1 MAKMTLEEAQNKVF
15 DVEKLSDA
23 EILRMNKLLQA
34 ESSKE
39 SATED
44 DKTATGIVVSE
55 IESRLETY
63 SKLDSFELGDLY
75 NVIAMAEAVSGFSKQ
90 ADLAK
95 EVLARARAQEA
106 SLTPEQ
112 INEADLEEM
121 MKDPSYSKE
130 DLDLALDEAVAYEQ
144 EILKNKEQEAG
155 QQQTAENVQP
165 EESKKDTTETKEDE
179 PNKSHHDQVMED
191 VDQQLLDL
199 ASRSKNNKT
208 SEQDSIRKMKEE
220 RVKAGKEAEAK
231 LDELLAYAQANG
243 FKTAIDDKE
252 EIIKH
257 TFGNNP
263 YLDNI
268 QKLWNQGH
276 PKEEIDIYE
285 ITKAIRLG
293 QTTQKSLEVK
303 EENGQYSYTVLD
315 KDDKVISS
323 EYGLDA
329 AAISGKMR
337 ENPEFSKMKENQ
349 SSKDEDTITPEAD
362 QALKKAEKEPES
374 QEALNTYDNAHK
386 VPQMDAQ
393 TLEANGNIMDAV
405 NREFTPFARDGQK
418 NLVHPEFQAEFD
430 AMQAMNFTDDKGK
443 PLSEEEQAD
452 LREDL
457 VQAAMLEADIYAR
470 ANGNGNPEDVAK
482 LYKSKLKECI
492 QGGMVATAFAS
503 EYKRGLTRE
512 QMATKMIEIA
522 EKQPSVKK
530 SAVLAH
536 TANTKK
542 GSQKLVD
549 RIKNKFKEIPAVK
562 KMQEKINAFDKR
574 MSERF
579 GKKYDIAKRYAKV
592 AFKTIKNVAIYSA
605 VGATAGPIGL
615 AVLSAKSGYD
625 AYQGLK
631 KEAEA
636 QGMSFKEFAK
646 ANKGKVGMAFAM
658 TGLSMAGSALG
669 LGMQTDIGS
678 QLLSDKI
685 QPALKTATRVLA
697 IAPKAGSTLIHGAKS
712 LYKRLTGDKEGAK
725 VEWDKTKAAAA
736 RTSEAA
742 LGIVLGSAAADYLAG
757 GNHTPSDDSSSKS
770 STTVLNDDN
779 TVNWDKTMTHNWQNG
794 AEGQTVPD
802 ADRDGIPD
810 TIDRDAGHGWANEE
824 NYTEDQKFWDSRAD
838 KFLGEETTQD
848 LYARIASGEIKL
860 PEGIE
865 TPQEFAYKLSMAM
878 EQTPGLVAEDLGVKF
893 QTSAQFEAGIKD
905 MTPEQFEKLS
915 GLMNDFDDRGH
926 YTGERPLYQPEVQR
940 DTPEPTPEQ
949 TPETTPE
956 PKEPLEEVY
965 DEVVQVDMRTPQEQR
980 AYNAILDI
988 ISKGEDMNNP
998 EVRASVEGLAQSHLQ
1013 EIQDALAR
1021 GDNLAVAEKIAAL
1034 HNQGENQ
1041 ELAEATRADE
1051 NDSRKMA
1058 NAKEDV
1064 VEAKAKLDAAK
1075 EALAQDP
1082 DNEKLQKEVAKL
1094 EQKFDKE
1101 SLDLEQREIK
1111 EARSELKD
1119 QIKQDEKAFDNRNKA
1134 HETIEQNF
1142 GISEFDVNKKLA
1154 EMGVNINNL
1163 PEDKST
1169 LSQEA
1174 QDLLNIRDMYQQAHQ
1189 NEADLQNRIQEN
1201 EQLREDLKDLE
1212 KESKAEEKAVKR
1224 GEGLSVEAQ
1233 ERLAGQSQVENSE
1246 LLNSVVGMQ
1255 NEQTQI
1261 QELNES
1267 RGKNAYEQNMANE
1280 EQKIIE
1286 NHNNQNIGRQLSEL
1300 RGTVNTQPTAAVQQT
1315 TVNQNIIQNQG
1326 GRQ

>member
-1 MAKMTLEEAQNKVF
+1 MADKTDDMMKQTAKE
-15 DVEKLSDA
+15 LSDA
-23 EILRMNKLLQA
+23 GLLRMYNSEQKTIAEGNNTPYHQRRKQAAEEELQA
-34 ESSKE
+34 
-39 SATED
+39 
-44 DKTATGIVVSE
+44 
-55 IESRLETY
+55 RLDSY
-63 SKLDSFELGDLY
+63 SKLDSFELGDLD
-75 NVIAMAEAVSGFSKQ
+75 NVIAMAGAVSGFSQQ
-90 ADLAK
+90 ADMAK
-95 EVLARARAQEA
+95 KVLDKAQAQKA

-112 INEADLEEM
+112 LNEAALASM
-121 MKDPSYSKE
+121 MKDSSYNKN
-130 DLDLALDEAVAYEQ
+130 DLDAALDAGAQYNQ
-144 EILKNKEQEAG
+144 EISEAKEQEAK
-155 QQQTAENVQP
+155 QETVENVQP
-165 EESKKDTTETKEDE
+165 ETKESKEETKEESKEGSTETKED
-179 PNKSHHDQVMED
+179 
-191 VDQQLLDL
+191 
-199 ASRSKNNKT
+199 
-208 SEQDSIRKMKEE
+208 
-220 RVKAGKEAEAK
+220 
-231 LDELLAYAQANG
+231 
-243 FKTAIDDKE
+243 
-252 EIIKH
+252 
-257 TFGNNP
+257 
-263 YLDNI
+263 
-268 QKLWNQGH
+268 
-276 PKEEIDIYE
+276 
-285 ITKAIRLG
+285 
-293 QTTQKSLEVK
+293 VK
-303 EENGQYSYTVLD
+303 E
-315 KDDKVISS
+315 
-323 EYGLDA
+323 
-329 AAISGKMR
+329 
-337 ENPEFSKMKENQ
+337 
-349 SSKDEDTITPEAD
+349 DEDTITPEAD
-362 QALKKAEKEPES
+362 QALTKAEKEPES
-374 QEALNTYDNAHK
+374 QEALNAYDNANK
-386 VPQMDAQ
+386 VPQMDAE

-405 NREFTPFARDGQK
+405 NREFTPFARDGQQ

-430 AMQAMNFTDDKGK
+430 AMQAMNFTYDNEKE
-443 PLSEEEQAD
+443 LSEEEQNK

-457 VQAAMLEADIYAR
+457 VQAAMLEAELYAR
-470 ANGNGNPEDVAK
+470 SHGNGNPEDVAN
-482 LYKSKLKECI
+482 LYKSKLKECL

-512 QMATKMIEIA
+512 QMAAKMLEIV

-530 SAVLAH
+530 SAVMAH
-536 TANTKK
+536 TSNTKE

-574 MSERF
+574 MSERY
-579 GKKYDIAKRYAKV
+579 GKKYDIAKRYAKL
-592 AFKTIKNVAIYSA
+592 AFKTVKNVAIYSA

-625 AYQGLK
+625 AYKNLEN
-631 KEAEA
+631 EAKNH
-636 QGMSFKEFAK
+636 GMTLKEFAK
-646 ANKGKVGMAFAM
+646 ANKGKVGLACAM
-658 TGLSMAGSALG
+658 SGLSLVGSVFG
-669 LGMQTDIGS
+669 LGVQTGIGGTELAS
-678 QLLSDKI
+678 KV
-685 QPALKTATRVLA
+685 QPILKTATKVLA
-697 IAPKAGSTLIHGAKS
+697 VAPKAGSTLIHGVKAA
-712 LYKRLTGDKEGAK
+712 YKRFSGDKEGAK

-742 LGIVLGSAAADYLAG
+742 LGIFLGSAAAEYFAG
-757 GNHTPSDDSSSKS
+757 DNHTPTEDSSSKS
-770 STTVLNDDN
+770 SSTTVLNEDNTINWDKTMTHDWQNGTEGQTAPEASSPSMSNSEAQQTSENVAPSQTADSHVVLNDDN
-779 TVNWDKTMTHNWQNG
+779 TVNWDKTMTHDWQNG
-794 AEGQTVPD
+794 AEGQTAPD
-802 ADRDGIPD
+802 ADHDGIPD
-810 TIDRDAGHGWANEE
+810 TIDKDAGHGWANEE

-838 KFLGEETTQD
+838 KFLGEQTTED

-940 DTPEPTPEQ
+940 DTPEPTPE
-949 TPETTPE
+949 TTPE
-956 PKEPLEEVY
+956 PKEPLEEVH

-980 AYNAILDI
+980 AYDAILNI

-1013 EIQDALAR
+1013 EIQDAIAR
-1021 GDNLAVAEKIAAL
+1021 GDNLALAEKIAAL

-1041 ELAEATRADE
+1041 ELAEATRSDE

-1064 VEAKAKLDAAK
+1064 LEAKAKLDAAK

-1111 EARSELKD
+1111 EARSDLKD

-1134 HETIEQNF
+1134 HETIEQNY

-1154 EMGVNINNL
+1154 EMGVNVNNL

-1201 EQLREDLKDLE
+1201 EQLREDLKTLE

-1224 GEGLSVEAQ
+1224 GEGLSIDAQ

-1246 LLNSVVGMQ
+1246 LLNSVIGIQ
-1255 NEQTQI
+1255 NEQAQI
-1261 QELNES
+1261 QEMNEN

-1280 EQKIIE
+1280 EQKIMK
-1286 NHNNQNIGRQLSEL
+1286 NHDKEIGRQVSSL
-1300 RGTVNTQPTAAVQQT
+1300 RGTVHAQPTAAVQQT
-1315 TVNQNIIQNQG
+1315 TVNQQVIQNQG